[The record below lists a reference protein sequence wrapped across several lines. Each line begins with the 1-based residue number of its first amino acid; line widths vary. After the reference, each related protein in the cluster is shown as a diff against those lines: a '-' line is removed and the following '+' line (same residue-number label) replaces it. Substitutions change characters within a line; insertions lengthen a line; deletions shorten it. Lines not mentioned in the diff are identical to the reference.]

1 MRKFARKFA
10 LFAVGVAVLV
20 TCAAAEAQPRRAGKQ
35 PRSAIKLFTATP
47 VTESAPCV
55 ISGACAPVRDRVVFD
70 QAEALLSCR
79 ARPSAVL
86 SSTPDGR
93 GRLVVD
99 NFMEV
104 NGRDVCTGGVLTDGF
119 EQCFNPP
126 VVPVLGTPATT
137 ALKSVAPI
145 DVSDAMPRGK
155 AMVTFSLVD
164 YGGIYANT
172 DIWLVTDCTLH
183 QKASICHKPGTPAEK
198 ILTVGGPAIA
208 GHLRHGDTLDL
219 TACRR

>member
-1 MRKFARKFA
+1 MRKFA

-20 TCAAAEAQPRRAGKQ
+20 TSAAAEAEPRQGAKQ
-35 PRSAIKLFTATP
+35 PRSAIKLFTALP

-55 ISGACAPVRDRVVFD
+55 IPGSCAPVRDRVVFD
-70 QAEALLSCR
+70 QTELLLSCR
-79 ARPSAVL
+79 THPSAVL

-104 NGRDVCTGGVLTDGF
+104 NGRDVCTGGVLAEGL

-137 ALKSVAPI
+137 ALRSVAPI
-145 DVSDAMPRGK
+145 DVSNDMPGGK
-155 AMVTFSLVD
+155 AVVTFSLVD

-172 DIWLVTDCTLH
+172 DIWLVTDCKLSP
-183 QKASICHKPGTPAEK
+183 KASICHKPGTPAEK
-198 ILTVGGPAIA
+198 ILTVGSPAIA